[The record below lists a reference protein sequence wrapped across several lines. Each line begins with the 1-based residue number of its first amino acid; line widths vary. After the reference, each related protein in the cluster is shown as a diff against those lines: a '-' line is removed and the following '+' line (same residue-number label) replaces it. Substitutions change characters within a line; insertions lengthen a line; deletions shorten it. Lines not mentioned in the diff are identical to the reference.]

1 MPSPKAQA
9 ISLPVARDSE
19 LLAAIVENSD
29 DAILTK
35 NLDGIIT
42 SWNSGAQRLFGY
54 TADEIVGRPILAL
67 IPPNRHDEEPR
78 IIDRIRRG
86 ERVDHFETIRLRKD
100 GAEVHISLTIS
111 PLRDE
116 EGRIVGASK
125 IARDISERV
134 RAQEMQR
141 LLLGEMQHRIKNVFA
156 LAGSLVSLSAGRAGT
171 PAELARMVR
180 ARLRALAAAHE
191 LTVPSL
197 DDAALRDRQST
208 VHALLRVLLA
218 PSLDEG
224 DDERLRL
231 SGPDP
236 AILPRAITPFALV
249 LNELMTNAV
258 KHGAL
263 RDYRGRI
270 AVTTA
275 LDGPDL
281 VIVWAETHPEPPG
294 PAPEAGGFGSTL
306 SRIAVEQQLS
316 GSLTREWTAD
326 GLTVTIRCPRA
337 DSLAPE

>member
-1 MPSPKAQA
+1 MSSQSAA
-9 ISLPVARDSE
+9 TRSLPIARDSE
-19 LLAAIVENSD
+19 LLAAIVEGSD

-42 SWNSGAQRLFGY
+42 SWNRGAQRLFGY
-54 TADEIVGRPILAL
+54 APAEIIGRPILTL
-67 IPPNRHDEEPR
+67 IPRDRHDEEPQ

-86 ERVDHFETIRLRKD
+86 ERVDHFETVRLCKD
-100 GAEVHISLTIS
+100 GSEVHISLTIS

-125 IARDISERV
+125 IARDISERI
-134 RAQEMQR
+134 RGQDMQR

-156 LAGSLVSLSAGRAGT
+156 LAGSLVSLSAGRAQT
-171 PAELARMVR
+171 PADLARMVR

-197 DDAALRDRQST
+197 DDSVLRDRQST
-208 VHALLRVLLA
+208 LHGVLGVLLA
-218 PSLDEG
+218 PSLDEAEA
-224 DDERLRL
+224 DRLVL
-231 SGPDP
+231 TGPDVT
-236 AILPRAITPFALV
+236 ILPRAVTPFALV
-249 LNELMTNAV
+249 LNELVTNAV

-263 RDYRGRI
+263 RDERGRI

-275 LDGPDL
+275 LEGDEL
-281 VIVWAETHPEPPG
+281 VIVWAETHPEPTG

-316 GSLTREWTAD
+316 GSLTREWMAD
-326 GLTVTIRCPRA
+326 GLTVTIRCP
-337 DSLAPE
+337 LAGSVERE